1 MTVVFHIDGF
11 LFLRLDL
18 PLVKALTPSPP
29 SPPLPP
35 ESKGLVNK
43 RSLWR
48 PVKLILHTL
57 LEESR
62 LQVL

>member
-11 LFLRLDL
+11 LFPRLDL
-18 PLVKALTPSPP
+18 PLVKALTPPP
-29 SPPLPP
+29 PPWIKGTGQQK
-35 ESKGLVNK
+35 ESLEACI
-43 RSLWR
+43 
-48 PVKLILHTL
+48 LILHTL

>member
-11 LFLRLDL
+11 LFLTLDL
-18 PLVKALTPSPP
+18 PLVKALIPP
-29 SPPLPP
+29 PPP

>member
-18 PLVKALTPSPP
+18 PLVKALTP

>member
-18 PLVKALTPSPP
+18 PLVKALTPPH
-29 SPPLPP
+29 PPLPP

>member
-18 PLVKALTPSPP
+18 PLVKALT
-29 SPPLPP
+29 PPLPP

>member
-11 LFLRLDL
+11 PFLKLDL
-18 PLVKALTPSPP
+18 PLVKALTPP
-29 SPPLPP
+29 PPLP
-35 ESKGLVNK
+35 ESEGLVNK
-43 RSLWR
+43 GSLCR
-48 PVKLILHTL
+48 AVKLILHTL

>member
-18 PLVKALTPSPP
+18 PLVKALTPTPP
-29 SPPLPP
+29 PP

-43 RSLWR
+43 RSLWT

>member
-18 PLVKALTPSPP
+18 PLVKALTP
-29 SPPLPP
+29 PPLPP